1 MALSVGVRTE
11 ATALVRGHA
20 VKMEC
25 SARQPP
31 VDDNNNARSRS
42 RCEGDDDKD
51 NRSHSENSSC
61 SSTPD
66 SQTESSGVKYQ
77 LRPRSYKSRY
87 LYDPDWSLP
96 EPTGPKTRPQ
106 PLSRYRRKTAN
117 ARERYRM
124 RQINTAFE
132 SLRGVLPS
140 WVCRRRAAADMTKIA
155 TLRLASAYI
164 RSLQDML
171 DGNAPQDTCAW
182 VLSGILKEDSRP
194 KESQAAL
201 CHPSS
206 VPTKTPQQ
214 DPALTSQD
222 PDLVTLLCGAAD
234 SGLFQDNLESFQYLT
249 PSNDA
254 DTVTLLLL
262 GADPP
267 QCWGEAQHTPPVS

>member
-1 MALSVGVRTE
+1 
-11 ATALVRGHA
+11 
-20 VKMEC
+20 MEC

-42 RCEGDDDKD
+42 RCEGDDDED
-51 NRSHSENSSC
+51 NRSHSETSSC
-61 SSTPD
+61 SSTPG
-66 SQTESSGVKYQ
+66 SQTESPGVKYQ

-96 EPTGPKTRPQ
+96 EPTGPKTRPP

-194 KESQAAL
+194 KEPQASL

-214 DPALTSQD
+214 DPVHTPQD

-254 DTVTLLLL
+254 DTFNLIL
-262 GADPP
+262 GCDTPRPWQQQHP
-267 QCWGEAQHTPPVS
+267 QHAALAT

>member
-1 MALSVGVRTE
+1 MAKKDEKEEVGDCVVTSV
-11 ATALVRGHA
+11 
-20 VKMEC
+20 
-25 SARQPP
+25 
-31 VDDNNNARSRS
+31 DNNNNNECS
-42 RCEGDDDKD
+42 DDA
-51 NRSHSENSSC
+51 SAVPS
-61 SSTPD
+61 
-66 SQTESSGVKYQ
+66 VKYQ
-77 LRPRSYKSRY
+77 LRPRSLKARHRC
-87 LYDPDWSLP
+87 DHDWSLP
-96 EPTGPKTRPQ
+96 EPTGPKTRPP

-117 ARERYRM
+117 ARERCRM

-140 WVCRRRAAADMTKIA
+140 WVCRRRAAADMTKIT

-182 VLSGILKEDSRP
+182 VLSGILNEDKNIKEP
-194 KESQAAL
+194 QATL

-206 VPTKTPQQ
+206 VPSKIQQQEHQQPQQ
-214 DPALTSQD
+214 QPPVYTQD

-234 SGLFQDNLESFQYLT
+234 SGLFQDNLEALPYLT
-249 PSNDA
+249 PPSDT

>member
-1 MALSVGVRTE
+1 METTGRPSV
-11 ATALVRGHA
+11 
-20 VKMEC
+20 
-25 SARQPP
+25 
-31 VDDNNNARSRS
+31 VDEKNDANSKS
-42 RCEGDDDKD
+42 HCEGDDDED
-51 NRSHSENSSC
+51 DSSRGTTDSRC
-61 SSTPD
+61 STPG
-66 SQTESSGVKYQ
+66 SNSGSSVVKYQ

-96 EPTGPKTRPQ
+96 EPAGPKTRPP

-117 ARERYRM
+117 ARERCRM

-182 VLSGILKEDSRP
+182 VLSGILNQDKET
-194 KESQAAL
+194 KEPQAAL

-206 VPTKTPQQ
+206 VPSKGQQ
-214 DPALTSQD
+214 HHQQQQQQQPPTYTQD
-222 PDLVTLLCGAAD
+222 PDLVTLLCGAAE
-234 SGLFQDNLESFQYLT
+234 SGLFQDNLEALPYLT
-249 PSNDA
+249 PPS
-254 DTVTLLLL
+254 DTDIFNFTL
-262 GADPP
+262 GCDTPRP
-267 QCWGEAQHTPPVS
+267 WQQQHTQHAALAT